1 MYHIYHTEAFVI
13 GNTAH
18 EEGSRH
24 MHLFTRDL
32 GLVRALAQGIRE
44 EKSKLRYSLQPY
56 SHTNVSL
63 VHGKTW
69 RIVFAHTQ
77 SNFLH
82 QFGTASQKSL
92 ALIRVLSL
100 VRSLIV
106 GEEKNGEL
114 FSILK
119 NGFEFLKNNH
129 TKEEIDAFEHL
140 IVLKMLKNLGYL
152 PSTEDFNAISADA
165 QFSDEMLSRAFSLR
179 AKALRFIN
187 TALAESQ
194 LLPKKSHVL

>member
-13 GNTAH
+13 GGTAH
-18 EEGSRH
+18 EEGSRRVY
-24 MHLFTRDL
+24 LFTRDL
-32 GLVRALAQGIRE
+32 GLIHALAQGIRE

-56 SHTNVSL
+56 SHTHVSL

-82 QFGTASQKSL
+82 YFGHLSGQSL
-92 ALIRVLSL
+92 ALVRILSL
-100 VRSLIV
+100 VRSLVV
-106 GEEKNGEL
+106 GEEKNAEL

-119 NGFEFLKNNH
+119 NGFQFLKSNH
-129 TKEEIDAFEHL
+129 TEREINALEHL
-140 IVLKMLKNLGYL
+140 MVLKMLKNLGYL
-152 PSTEDFNAISADA
+152 PASPDFDVISVDA
-165 QFSDEMLSRAFSLR
+165 EFNDKMLDSVFSVQ

-194 LLPKKSHVL
+194 LLPKKSPVL